1 MGYIYL
7 ITNTINQKRYIGQT
21 TKTRPTDRFSQHKY
35 LARHPEQ
42 EKYNSILHDA
52 MRKYGVDN
60 FSFNIVEEAPNDLL
74 NEKEI
79 YWISFYNT
87 KIPNGYNLTDGGD
100 GTKGFSRLQSDE
112 ERLQKSYS
120 MRKFFEEH
128 PERKEELRERTL
140 QLWQNPE
147 YREKVTKSIQQ
158 FYQNNPDFF
167 KGEKNPFYGKHH
179 SKESLEKIKT
189 ASRKRQRPIAQLD
202 KETLEIIQIF
212 DGVKDAE
219 YALGVSHGWISKAAR
234 QDKIAYG
241 FRWKFV

>member
-1 MGYIYL
+1 MKCIYL
-7 ITNTINQKRYIGQT
+7 RTNLVNGKQYVGQANDF
-21 TKTRPTDRFSQHKY
+21 KQRENEWNCLKKHYAGKLIDN
-35 LARHPEQ
+35 AR
-42 EKYNSILHDA
+42 K
-52 MRKYGVDN
+52 KYGLDN
-60 FSFNIVEEAPNDLL
+60 WKVEIIRECETQDEL
-74 NEKEI
+74 NKWEI
-79 YWISFYNT
+79 YYIKELNT